1 MAAAAGLGGVLLL
14 SACSDDGGSEDA
26 VTPTS
31 SASAP
36 ASPSASAP
44 ESAGP
49 SGAGR
54 AELQGSWLA
63 TTGGQAV
70 ALVITGDDAGLF
82 ASRGAVC
89 SGQVGEAAG
98 KPTIR
103 LRCGGGDEERGT
115 GTVDSATAT
124 ALEVTWEGTVGTE
137 TYTKAEGGKLPSG
150 LPTAP

>member
-14 SACSDDGGSEDA
+14 SACSDDGGTEEA

-31 SASAP
+31 SASDP

-44 ESAGP
+44 ESARP

-89 SGQVGEAAG
+89 SGQVGEASG
-98 KPTIR
+98 EPTIR

-124 ALEVTWEGTVGTE
+124 RLEVTWEGTVGAE

-150 LPTAP
+150 LPTTP